1 MKKRN
6 RVLALTV
13 AAAMSAS
20 LLAGCGSSAQQGG
33 AASSE
38 AASTDT
44 AASVSDGGE
53 DNIIRVGVVCS
64 MTGGSAIY
72 GEGAQNAV
80 DMAVEEINAGDSGY
94 KIEIVNGGK
103 VADDA
108 KDAKQAMNAYNKVM
122 ADSPEAI
129 VGSFFS
135 SVTLPM
141 AEQAS
146 KDGMLLLAT
155 GATNADVTLKGDS
168 IFRNCFIDPYQGK
181 MAALFAKDKGFA
193 KVAVIYAKDDDYS
206 NGLKDAFVEN
216 CEANGIEVAYVG
228 ECMTTDT
235 DYSSQAAQAVHA
247 YPERR
252 YSIVRMDIDRCFCPA
267 QRDIRIVRQNR
278 CHRLIRAV
286 AYINLQIDPFLL
298 EKSQLH
304 RHILRCVK
312 HRMYHF
318 VEHQLP
324 RLCLLPLNTGT
335 EHHCQHAYHRKSCHY
350 LLHRIPPGIITGS
363 VYVPGLQW
371 VPLLQALEDPR
382 SPGHQPPHQQNAADG
397 QENTQTQDINQ
408 CADRVVQQRIESRQ
422 QQDDR
427 PSSQQSN
434 HNWRALLNW
443 YHLIAPMQI
452 RHLQIERQSHGRH
465 PQDKQAHGDQNQQ
478 RLCQIRPQEPQR
490 RRDQR
495 DRRNPCQ
502 DPVHLQLRHQYLP
515 GRYRAGLQNPQV
527 FPLQ

>member
-94 KIEIVNGGK
+94 KIEIVKGGK

-108 KDAKQAMNAYNKVM
+108 KDAKQAINAYNKVM
-122 ADSPEAI
+122 DDSPEAI

-155 GATNADVTLKGDS
+155 GATNADVTLKGNS

-181 MAALFAKDKGFA
+181 MEALFAKDKGFA

-235 DYSSQAAQAVHA
+235 DYSSQAAQAVA
-247 YPERR
+247 SGADLLYYP
-252 YSIVRMDIDRCFCPA
+252 CFL
-267 QRDIRIVRQNR
+267 D
-278 CHRLIRAV
+278 
-286 AYINLQIDPFLL
+286 
-298 EKSQLH
+298 
-304 RHILRCVK
+304 
-312 HRMYHF
+312 
-318 VEHQLP
+318 
-324 RLCLLPLNTGT
+324 T
-335 EHHCQHAYHRKSCHY
+335 
-350 LLHRIPPGIITGS
+350 
-363 VYVPGLQW
+363 
-371 VPLLQALEDPR
+371 VPLLVGAARNAGFTGAIMGGDGWDGSDTTGLAEQFDDCYGHCSRHSGTAAARRLSGYRYALYSEIIDTYNEIISDGYYDAPLMLEYNTWR
-382 SPGHQPPHQQNAADG
+382 DMTMLDGGNIKGNFKFDDVGQPLSTASGNMPDIECDYDDFVLSVEVTMQQG
-397 QENTQTQDINQ
+397 QRQY
-408 CADRVVQQRIESRQ
+408 ESEGEPVARHFGQ
-422 QQDDR
+422 MKKR
-427 PSSQQSN
+427 TGKE
-434 HNWRALLNW
+434 AYCLF
-443 YHLIAPMQI
+443 IAPTINKACLAHFFALNKIGISYYGGKTKIIPLELDQFMRLVENSYNYHTQPTPHNI
-452 RHLQIERQSHGRH
+452 RQFLDEVMRQEELAT
-465 PQDKQAHGDQNQQ
+465 DENDWNEKIQNCVTQW
-478 RLCQIRPQEPQR
+478 L
-490 RRDQR
+490 
-495 DRRNPCQ
+495 
-502 DPVHLQLRHQYLP
+502 
-515 GRYRAGLQNPQV
+515 AA
-527 FPLQ
+527 